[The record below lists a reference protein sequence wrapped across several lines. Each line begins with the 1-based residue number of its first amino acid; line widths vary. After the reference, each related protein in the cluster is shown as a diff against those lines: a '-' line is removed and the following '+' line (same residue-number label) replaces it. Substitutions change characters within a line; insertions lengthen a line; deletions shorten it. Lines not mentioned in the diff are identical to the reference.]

1 VIVHREFQYSLKSLV
16 LYFLKLGATGFGGPI
31 ALVGHMEQDL
41 VEDRK
46 WIGREE
52 FERGF
57 ALAQLAPGPVAAQL
71 AMYIGYLRGQ
81 FIGATLIA
89 VAFLLPSFIMVVV
102 LGMCYVEYGGLDWV
116 HTIFTGV
123 GAAVIGIIARS
134 AYKLSRSNLKKVP
147 VLWAIFGAMA
157 LLDIMTQVD
166 LLWFFLLGGVVAIA
180 ALAPPRFKGT
190 QANAFAA
197 PGALG
202 LLQLFQQPDIGIIGT
217 IFLFFA
223 KAGTFVFG
231 SGLTIVPFL
240 HPGVVQ
246 QNHWLT
252 EQQFMDA
259 VSVAMITPGPVVITV
274 GFIGYLIAG
283 FPGAVAA
290 ALGVFLPVY
299 IIVVTAARFVEKIS
313 QNLRVMAFVK
323 GVTAAA
329 TGAIAGSVVVL
340 AREAITDVSTAIIAV
355 ASLLLIA
362 RARVPDPIVIVLAA
376 LAGFTLH
383 YFGIR

>member
-1 VIVHREFQYSLKSLV
+1 MAREFRYSLKSLV

-57 ALAQLAPGPVAAQL
+57 ALSQLAPGPVAAQL
-71 AMYIGYLRGQ
+71 AMYIGYLRGRL
-81 FIGATLIA
+81 IGATLVA
-89 VAFLLPSFIMVVV
+89 VAFLLPSFTMVVA
-102 LGMCYVEYGGLDWV
+102 LGMCYIAYGGLDWV
-116 HTIFTGV
+116 HTILAGV

-134 AYKLSRSNLKKVP
+134 AYKLSRSNLKKEP

-157 LLDIMTQVD
+157 FLDIMTQVD
-166 LLWFFLLGGVVAIA
+166 LLWFFLLAGGVATV

-190 QANAFAA
+190 QANILVA
-197 PGALG
+197 PAALG
-202 LLQLFQQPDIGIIGT
+202 LLQMFQQPSVGTIGT

-223 KAGTFVFG
+223 KAGAFVFG

-274 GFIGYLIAG
+274 GFIGYLVAG

-299 IIVVTAARFVEKIS
+299 IIVVAAARFVERIAR
-313 QNLRVMAFVK
+313 NVRAMAFIK

-340 AREAITDVSTAIIAV
+340 ARQAITDVSTAAIAV
-355 ASLLLIA
+355 AALVLIS
-362 RARVPDPIVIVLAA
+362 RAKVPDPIVVVLAA
-376 LAGFTLH
+376 LAGFTLR
-383 YFGIR
+383 YFGIH

>member
-1 VIVHREFQYSLKSLV
+1 MAREFHYSLKSLV

-41 VEDRK
+41 VEDRQ
-46 WIGREE
+46 WLGREE

-57 ALAQLAPGPVAAQL
+57 ALSQLAPGPVAAQL
-71 AMYIGYLRGQ
+71 AMFIGYLRGQ
-81 FIGATLIA
+81 FIGATLVA
-89 VAFLLPSFIMVVV
+89 VAFLLPSFIMVVA
-102 LGMCYVEYGGLDWV
+102 LGICYIDYGGLDWV
-116 HTIFTGV
+116 HTVFAGV

-134 AYKLSRSNLKKVP
+134 AYKLSRSNLKKEP
-147 VLWAIFGAMA
+147 VLWAIFGVMA
-157 LLDIMTQVD
+157 ILDIMTHVD
-166 LLWFFLLGGVVAIA
+166 LLWFFLLSGIVAIV
-180 ALAPPRFKGT
+180 ALAPPRFRGT
-190 QANAFAA
+190 HANTLAA
-197 PGALG
+197 PAVLG
-202 LLQLFQQPDIGIIGT
+202 LLQMFQQPGFGITGT

-223 KAGTFVFG
+223 KAGAFVFG

-299 IIVVTAARFVEKIS
+299 IIVVVAARFVEKIS
-313 QNLRVMAFVK
+313 RNLRVMAFVK

-340 AREAITDVSTAIIAV
+340 ARQAITDVSTAMIAV
-355 ASLLLIA
+355 ASLVLIA
-362 RARVPDPIVIVLAA
+362 RAKVPDPVVIVAAA
-376 LAGFTLH
+376 LTGLSLQ
-383 YFGIR
+383 YFGIH